1 MNYLQNVFYL
11 YFDQINTLL
20 NVVSSKANNP
30 IYQNFVN
37 NHLYPLKIEADAFFQ
52 RQSTNQAL
60 TMPSSISESENT
72 PSKAIKPLA
81 EEDETQI
88 TPCHS
93 ASDLISE
100 LYRHSLFLLE
110 LIHSRNLLSISP
122 LEFECAQKLCNWG
135 HYYNHLN
142 ALAKLLDTCSE
153 KASIKIMP
161 MLQEMQNRLES
172 FDPNPNQIEALQ
184 ALMGSYHAELQ
195 KLISNNL
202 PHHDLC
208 FTIDLAMIFESLMSR
223 PILFCKFSIRKDL
236 PGNFDKPNLITC
248 EEDKP
253 ASTTGINELP
263 LQQSAP
269 ISIPP
274 KNASQSQRKRSQ
286 SESSSLLA
294 RFIQRF
300 SPQDIAK
307 PEKASTTHTPDFSQS
322 APSAP
327 VPRGNSLTNLP
338 GKQPNNVW
346 SPSHQALTA
355 AKIKAQLETQQLR
368 KKLEAVNDE
377 NTKLKSENNELMSKL
392 LRTKHKLKTSQ
403 MTVEQL
409 LQLNQLQAN
418 PGSLC
423 VLNQGSK
430 TFIKSNE
437 DVSSNTHS
445 SPRSTIQHEA
455 LDLENHDHQK
465 PNVGVEI
472 YRKKTFRINI

>member
-1 MNYLQNVFYL
+1 
-11 YFDQINTLL
+11 
-20 NVVSSKANNP
+20 
-30 IYQNFVN
+30 
-37 NHLYPLKIEADAFFQ
+37 
-52 RQSTNQAL
+52 
-60 TMPSSISESENT
+60 
-72 PSKAIKPLA
+72 
-81 EEDETQI
+81 
-88 TPCHS
+88 
-93 ASDLISE
+93 
-100 LYRHSLFLLE
+100 
-110 LIHSRNLLSISP
+110 
-122 LEFECAQKLCNWG
+122 
-135 HYYNHLN
+135 
-142 ALAKLLDTCSE
+142 
-153 KASIKIMP
+153 
-161 MLQEMQNRLES
+161 
-172 FDPNPNQIEALQ
+172 
-184 ALMGSYHAELQ
+184 
-195 KLISNNL
+195 
-202 PHHDLC
+202 
-208 FTIDLAMIFESLMSR
+208 MSR

-437 DVSSNTHS
+437 YVSSNTHS

-472 YRKKTFRINI
+472 FRKKTF